1 MKSKLT
7 GGRFLLRLLAALAF
21 LAILIVNLAPFVW
34 GLLTSLKP
42 ARELMVY
49 PPKFVGFSPSVEH
62 YATVFAGTF
71 STATLN
77 SIIYSVASIVVGILC
92 AILAAYALTRYV
104 LRNPQRN
111 SLIYGKRGYGGAK
124 LYALFHIGN
133 E

>member
-77 SIIYSVASIVVGILC
+77 SILQCCLDCRRHPLC
-92 AILAAYALTRYV
+92 DSSCLCLDPVCI
-104 LRNPQRN
+104 
-111 SLIYGKRGYGGAK
+111 
-124 LYALFHIGN
+124 
-133 E
+133 

>member
-49 PPKFVGFSPSVEH
+49 PPKFVGLFSKCRALCYRFRRYFFHSDAQQH
-62 YATVFAGTF
+62 Y
-71 STATLN
+71 LQCCLDCRRHP
-77 SIIYSVASIVVGILC
+77 LC
-92 AILAAYALTRYV
+92 DSSCLCLDPVCI
-104 LRNPQRN
+104 
-111 SLIYGKRGYGGAK
+111 
-124 LYALFHIGN
+124 
-133 E
+133 

>member
-104 LRNPQRN
+104 FK
-111 SLIYGKRGYGGAK
+111 GK
-124 LYALFHIGN
+124 LYMSF
-133 E
+133 

>member
-62 YATVFAGTF
+62 YATVFRRYFFHSDAQQHY
-71 STATLN
+71 LQCCLDCRRHP
-77 SIIYSVASIVVGILC
+77 LC
-92 AILAAYALTRYV
+92 DSSCLCLDPVCI
-104 LRNPQRN
+104 
-111 SLIYGKRGYGGAK
+111 
-124 LYALFHIGN
+124 
-133 E
+133 